1 MKQKIR
7 DRKKKLE
14 QLEGQVSVER
24 YEGVIRHNKR
34 LDFTDDMNELAT
46 VQSHQDAAA
55 QGEKMARPTTS
66 MNTQRRRTFRTW
78 QVTAGDRRRLTSFLR
93 RLLRFHMKLL
103 REKMN
108 HP

>member
-55 QGEKMARPTTS
+55 QGEKMASTDDLNEHSGAELSGRGKS
-66 MNTQRRRTFRTW
+66 RRATG
-78 QVTAGDRRRLTSFLR
+78 AD
-93 RLLRFHMKLL
+93 
-103 REKMN
+103 
-108 HP
+108 